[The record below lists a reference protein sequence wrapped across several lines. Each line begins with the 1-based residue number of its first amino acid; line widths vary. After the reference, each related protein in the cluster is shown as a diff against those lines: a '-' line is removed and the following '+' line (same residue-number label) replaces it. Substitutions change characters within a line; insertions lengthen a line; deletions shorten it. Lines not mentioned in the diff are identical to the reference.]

1 MAAKGT
7 KRNPAGIRFFN
18 CVWNTGEKYQNTTEH
33 AYSRRHM
40 SDKIRVT
47 KEVSYTNDDGSAWE
61 LVKIQEIETPMIEI
75 AWLLDL
81 FTTAGKKA
89 DRIAHAE
96 QAAYIIRLIESCAAR
111 VLFEDGRV
119 VER

>member
-7 KRNPAGIRFFN
+7 KRTPAGIRFFN
-18 CVWNTGEKYQNTTEH
+18 CVWNTGAKYQNTTE
-33 AYSRRHM
+33 YGNSRRHL

-47 KEVSYTNDDGSAWE
+47 KEINYQNDDGSAWE

-75 AWLLDL
+75 EWLLNL

-89 DRIAHAE
+89 DRAAHAE
-96 QAAYIIRLIESCAAR
+96 QAAYIIRLIETCAAR
-111 VLFEDGRV
+111 VLFEDGRTI
-119 VER
+119 ER

>member
-18 CVWNTGEKYQNTTEH
+18 CVWNTGTTYQNTTEH

-47 KEVSYTNDDGSAWE
+47 KEIGYQNEDGSAWE

-75 AWLLDL
+75 EWLLNL

-89 DRIAHAE
+89 DRVAHAE
-96 QAAYIIRLIESCAAR
+96 QAAYVIRLIEACAAR
-111 VLFEDGRV
+111 VLFEDGRAI
-119 VER
+119 ER